1 MKCSKYQHCNAV
13 SNGSFTELLV
23 VLSLFIAMC
32 GIQLTHELDA
42 FNVVHFI
49 VAALFTIPL
58 YLLRWRVYKKRPQPP
73 SIFIVIALALAI
85 AMLVL
90 IEARTPL
97 SLINTLCFALLM
109 MATITPPHHITT
121 DDQDRDF

>member
-13 SNGSFTELLV
+13 SNCSFTELLV

-42 FNVVHFI
+42 FNAVHFI
-49 VAALFTIPL
+49 VAALFTMPL
-58 YLLRWRVYKKRPQPP
+58 YLLRWWVYKKRPQPP
-73 SIFIVIALALAI
+73 STFIVIALTLAI
-85 AMLVL
+85 AILVL

-109 MATITPPHHITT
+109 MATITPPHRVTT
-121 DDQDRDF
+121 DDQDSDF